1 MTTNPPLPVTIVFKR
16 PITVLEKKCYHMQ
29 CHLSLSALPL
39 SLLPPTPQWY
49 ELISE
54 GALFFLC
61 TFIFLRYLWIID
73 EIAKKS
79 SEKEWALKLNFRYCE
94 KATQNLKKYPTLFWH
109 YLVKVNLWKKLL
121 CTILNIQQNLNF
133 TAHNWETGFGFCLCK
148 TLVQLTPNDS
158 KTEKE
163 SS

>member
-1 MTTNPPLPVTIVFKR
+1 
-16 PITVLEKKCYHMQ
+16 MQ

-49 ELISE
+49 ELISL

-61 TFIFLRYLWIID
+61 TFIFLRIID

-79 SEKEWALKLNFRYCE
+79 SENEMNEHQNFRYCE

-121 CTILNIQQNLNF
+121 CRILNIQQNLNF
-133 TAHNWETGFGFCLCK
+133 SASNQVSGFFFVFAK
-148 TLVQLTPNDS
+148 HWFS
-158 KTEKE
+158 
-163 SS
+163 